1 MATDLRSLLGNN
13 AQPQDLR
20 SLLGQPPLPVPDA
33 TPALTP
39 EQEIAA
45 NNAIIDQQAR
55 QGLARRSPF
64 QAGLQQGVEGLQS
77 GYYGLKGLGQLTAGD
92 QEDGLATLR
101 RSQAIQQRSADLTPE
116 VSQLDQIHGVGD
128 AINYGTYQI
137 GAQAPAIAATIV
149 PALVSG
155 GVGGA
160 VAGTL
165 RRTAIDAAGTAAAG
179 AAERAG
185 LGAAEQS
192 VASDTAVQAAR
203 AAAQKTG
210 QTVGSEVGALGAGT
224 VASGNTSVDDVLKN
238 PDEAGKALAGT
249 VGLGVLQSLPGLS
262 LMNRLG
268 LGGQAA
274 RFVES
279 SLPTRVLA
287 HAGEQAAIGGSV
299 GAATVAADKAIHNW
313 VTDDKNPDTNTD
325 QLSQYF
331 NALAAGALGGA
342 VFGAPA
348 GFRGGAEAT
357 AGRAKFKAAVD
368 SIRSK
373 VSEAGPK
380 EAASGPVPVDAAPA
394 DTVASTFSRVFDQV
408 SGEDGTFDSS
418 LLRDSKPY
426 NVRTEADGSST
437 LNGPLGGLVD
447 SARVRD
453 ISQRAPDLGLGDS
466 KGEHVIASLLPDD
479 ALVKGSPA
487 LDAVPAVK
495 KAFTEGLSNLSK
507 AELGQVKEFTQA
519 LPQDLRNAN
528 SPLWRGLA
536 TVDELVKSKTEVDL
550 APKEGA
556 PVDSVDPAQQNEAVR
571 ALTTADQPTEDNS
584 IIKNDDWNAAR
595 FYQRRDGPSSN
606 IPAEARLAARTG
618 DTPIQLNIQRLA
630 ASLARSSDTNLGT
643 GRDRVT
649 NAVLNIAT
657 EAKLRGTDIPPES
670 IRPGLRV
677 FKGEDPLSPVEA
689 RRIRDQLSAEPTQTP
704 GVTET
709 PGRAEPTQPFR
720 PEVNDTVPEINP
732 GGETDQMTQASEA
745 RDDKAARDNKN
756 DPVAG
761 RVVNEDAI
769 KSRLTDNAR
778 KAGIETRNLDDNG
791 NPVRGERRIEDV
803 YQAAHVASKQADRAV
818 DAISKRPATAENK
831 AALKAAREKSVAA
844 RKVLTDTR
852 RLADTPEGDKLLGN
866 RLDRIDKRMGVKEPR
881 ENPQLEP
888 VRKPDAKPDAEK
900 AAAELARTQAD
911 NANPPKTIPD
921 RTPKDRTVKKE
932 NFEKLPPGD
941 DGKKAPAFEG
951 AQEGRTSATSADS
964 KADIRKLRNEAPKD
978 RFEANR
984 RLLKNARKF
993 DLVEANTLRDHFDS
1007 EFKKAAVD
1015 PNSTAADLT
1024 RITESAEK
1032 LEKQV
1037 NDHVYK
1043 TIAEPVNDLLQS
1055 IHKIVSDR
1063 LGDLADVT
1071 LDKNFEP
1078 SLGKFSIDKEN
1089 GRGVITIFSTTAK
1102 LLGENPEQI
1111 AKHEVAHAVVQIISQ
1126 TRGLA
1131 EAKRIVDLAATNERV
1146 LSQLKELHTDD
1157 MHKYIAGSPEEI
1169 FVEAY
1174 SRWSEGQLKIG
1185 AQTTLGKIFAA
1196 IKSWFGKIST
1206 DDALRAQFQ
1215 AIDKGAF
1222 KDGVSRFD
1230 TEVFSK
1236 RLNDTDDFVNYGAA
1250 GKANSKARVDKVAEA
1265 VKSAY
1270 DADRGADDD
1279 STTPPGSSSSAAA
1292 NAKGGATAATGGPP
1306 HGPGQTAT
1314 GAPSGSG
1321 STPSDLSSS
1330 LNPKDRGILA
1340 RAFSSR
1346 KAVEAILKEF
1356 PQVEP
1361 QLLDFRS
1368 GMETAI
1374 NYGFALWQSGKFAPD
1389 GPTTSALR
1397 NLQEGMT
1404 RAFGLNSERAL
1415 AERILA
1421 DADAGKINPSYDST
1435 KQGRQDIIANTPD
1448 ARVRSVRKTIQSAA
1462 KIAESKIAPIHARY
1476 LNSLD
1481 ERLRALNNPAVNRII
1496 ALTHLQTGEQNGVG
1510 NKLPMNQAVAQANS
1524 QFTKRYVDA
1533 REGLTPRQAVTLRR
1547 ALREGLTT
1555 VADATVQ
1562 DRLDKMRGLLSEMHG
1577 YMKGK
1582 GVEVGDVKNFYPI
1595 RMDAE
1600 RVQNN
1605 PQGFRDILMDPS
1617 LENGMRQY
1625 LQRLNT
1631 KAGKQGRAA
1640 PFDIASLS
1648 HADMANLFTEMASY
1662 EPEVGLGGTTFGNPG
1677 SFAAPGGDVVRPR
1690 VSEFIYQSG
1699 RQDLISKFAK
1709 FQGGTLDD
1717 VMIPYIRSAVRRS
1730 EFTDRFLRPTA
1741 GGKTFLDNAYDK
1753 ATKLGASADDLKL
1766 VQNYIDASLGAYKPP
1781 LSQLMGKV
1789 LGGVDSLT
1797 GTKLADDTSGQYR
1810 KLSNAVVAYQNL
1822 RVLGLGVFGNLID
1835 PLGVWTRSSDLKTTL
1850 GGYKDAIKAMATKHP
1865 EYLNDVAD
1873 SLGIVER
1880 HAMTEALA
1888 AAYGGANDNVKSASY
1903 RINQAVFKWN
1913 GMEAITNFSRLS
1925 SLAAANKFL
1934 LKHAEAPNKHSA
1946 RYLRELGL
1954 TPADVTRDPA
1964 NPGWVQRTPN
1974 VDRALY
1980 RFVDESVL
1988 RPSPTQRPA
1997 WHSDPHFAIAAQYK
2011 GYLYSFY
2018 NTIAKRMLHEASNG
2032 NIGGL
2037 APAIGYIGVSVAAE
2051 MAREFIQYGPQGN
2064 PNRQDWDTA
2073 DYMELALNRSGL
2085 GGPRLDAYG
2094 GAAADIGRGNLSF
2107 ASQTGPTTGQL
2118 SDLFKTVEGQRD
2130 PGSFLLESLPG
2141 QSVYKG
2147 WVNEATEQ
2155 RAGAD
2160 TDAPVARAGVNR
2172 T

>member
-20 SLLGQPPLPVPDA
+20 SLLGQLPLPAPDA

-64 QAGLQQGVEGLQS
+64 AAGLQQGVEGLQS
-77 GYYGLKGLGQLTAGD
+77 GYYGIKGLGQLTAGD
-92 QEDGLATLR
+92 QEDGLASLR
-101 RSQAIQQRSADLTPE
+101 RSQAIQQRSQDLTPE
-116 VSQLDQIHGVGD
+116 VSQLNQIHGVGD
-128 AINYGTYQI
+128 AVNYGTYQI
-137 GAQAPAIAATIV
+137 GAQAPAIAGTII

-185 LGAAEQS
+185 LGVAEQS
-192 VASDTAVQAAR
+192 VASDAAVNAAR

-210 QTVGSEVGALGAGT
+210 TTIGSEVGALGAGT

-325 QLSQYF
+325 QISQYL
-331 NALAAGALGGA
+331 NAFSAGALGGA

-373 VSEAGPK
+373 VGDAGPK
-380 EAASGPVPVDAAPA
+380 EAPGPVPVDAAPA
-394 DTVASTFSRVFDQV
+394 DAVTSTFSKAFDQV

-453 ISQRAPDLGLGDS
+453 ISQRAPDLGIGDS
-466 KGEHVIASLLPDD
+466 KWEHVIASMLPDE

-487 LDAVPAVK
+487 VDAIPAVK

-507 AELGQVKEFTQA
+507 DEVGQVKEFTQS

-536 TVDELVKSKTEVDL
+536 TADELAKSKTEVDL

-556 PVDSVDPAQQNEAVR
+556 TVDSVDPAQQNEAVR

-606 IPAEARLAARTG
+606 IPPEARLAARTG

-677 FKGEDPLSPVEA
+677 FKGEDPLSPAEA
-689 RRIRDQLSAEPTQTP
+689 KGLRDQLAAEPTQTP
-704 GVTET
+704 GVVET

-720 PEVNDTVPEINP
+720 PEANDTVPEINP

-745 RDDKAARDNKN
+745 RDTKAALGAEE
-756 DPVAG
+756 P
-761 RVVNEDAI
+761 I
-769 KSRLTDNAR
+769 KSRITDNAR

-818 DAISKRPATAENK
+818 DAISKRPATDENK

-866 RLDRIDKRMGVKEPR
+866 RLDRIDKRMGMKEPR

-888 VRKPDAKPDAEK
+888 ARKPDAKPDAEK

-921 RTPKDRTVKKE
+921 RTPKDRTVKRE

-978 RFEANR
+978 RFDANR
-984 RLLKNARKF
+984 RLLKNGRKF
-993 DLVEANTLRDHFDS
+993 DLVEANTLRDHFDK
-1007 EFKKAAVD
+1007 EFSGMMKD
-1015 PNSTAADLT
+1015 PESSAADLQ
-1024 RITESAEK
+1024 RVVKSAET

-1037 NDHVYK
+1037 NQHVAD
-1043 TIAEPVNDLLQS
+1043 TMNAPVNDLMQS
-1055 IHKIVSDR
+1055 LHKIITDR
-1063 LGDLADVT
+1063 LGDTTDLT
-1071 LDKNFEP
+1071 LDRSFGKD
-1078 SLGKFSIDKEN
+1078 LGKFSIDVEN
-1089 GRGVITIFSTTAK
+1089 GRGVITLFPTMMKI
-1102 LLGENPEQI
+1102 LGHDPEQV
-1111 AKHEVAHAVVQIISQ
+1111 AKHEIAHAVVQIVAQ
-1126 TRGLA
+1126 TRGSA
-1131 EAKRIVDLAATNERV
+1131 EAKRMIDLADIPTVRK
-1146 LSQLKELHTDD
+1146 QLEALHTEDQ
-1157 MHKYIAGSPEEI
+1157 HKYITASPEEI

-1174 SRWSEGQLKIG
+1174 SRWSQGELKLG
-1185 AQTTLGKIFAA
+1185 SQTTLGRLFESIQ
-1196 IKSWFGKIST
+1196 SWFKKASA
-1206 DDALRAQFQ
+1206 DVNLRNEFTK
-1215 AIDKGAF
+1215 IDKGVY
-1222 KDGVSRFD
+1222 KDGVSSFD
-1230 TEVFSK
+1230 ARNFSE
-1236 RLNDTDDFVNYGAA
+1236 RLRGSNDFVSYGS
-1250 GKANSKARVDKVAEA
+1250 KANKARVDKVAEA

-1292 NAKGGATAATGGPP
+1292 NSANGTTAATGGPP

-1314 GAPSGSG
+1314 GAPSGAG

-1346 KAVEAILKEF
+1346 KAVEAILREF

-1374 NYGFALWQSGKFAPD
+1374 NYGFALWQSGRYAPD

-1421 DADAGKINPSYDST
+1421 DADAGRIVTGYDST
-1435 KQGRQDIIANTPD
+1435 KQGRQDILANTAD
-1448 ARVRSVRKTIQSAA
+1448 ARVRSVRKSIQYVA
-1462 KIAESKIAPIHARY
+1462 KTAESKLAPIHARY

-1510 NKLPMNQAVAQANS
+1510 KKLPMNQAVAQANA

-1533 REGLTPRQAVTLRR
+1533 REGLTPRQAVTLRK
-1547 ALREGLTT
+1547 ALREGQTT

-1577 YMKGK
+1577 YMRSK
-1582 GVEVGDVKNFYPI
+1582 GVEVGKVDNFYPI

-1631 KAGKQGRAA
+1631 KAGKQGRPA

-1690 VSEFIYQSG
+1690 VSEFIYQAN
-1699 RQDLISKFAK
+1699 RPDLVEKFAK

-1730 EFTDRFLRPTA
+1730 EFTDRFLRPVGNTRT
-1741 GGKTFLDNAYDK
+1741 TFLDNAYNR
-1753 ATKLGASADDLKL
+1753 ATALGATPEDLKL

-1781 LSQLMGKV
+1781 LSQFMGKV

-1797 GTKLADDTSGQYR
+1797 GSKLADDTSGQYR

-1888 AAYGGANDNVKSASY
+1888 AAYGGANDNIKSASY

-2037 APAIGYIGVSVAAE
+2037 APAIGYVGVSVAAE
-2051 MAREFIQYGPQGN
+2051 LAREFIQYGPQGN
-2064 PNRQDWDTA
+2064 PNRQDWDTG

-2147 WVNEATEQ
+2147 WVHEAATSGSPQPGE
-2155 RAGAD
+2155 AETKPSA
-2160 TDAPVARAGVNR
+2160 
-2172 T
+2172 